1 MNATN
6 SNTSNVRIAALF
18 TALVMTIVVN
28 GSTLAM
34 FDKLA
39 HADQTGTRV
48 TAVALDTVIVTAK
61 RI

>member
-1 MNATN
+1 MNASNTN
-6 SNTSNVRIAALF
+6 SNIRIAALF
-18 TALVMTIVVN
+18 TALIMTIVVN

-39 HADQTGTRV
+39 HADQTGSNV
-48 TAVALDTVIVTAK
+48 TTVALNTVTVTAK